1 MFKKILIGTGLLIAA
16 VAATGVV
23 LFVGN
28 AAPAVAAV
36 TADEAADPSR
46 PFVVKLHAQWCPI
59 CLITKDV
66 WYDLAEEYEG
76 RANLVVFDFTDEAS
90 TAASRAEAV
99 RLGLGPFF
107 EEYVGMS
114 GAIAVIDGG
123 SRATR
128 ALLGGKLPPD
138 DYRAFIDASLAAG
151 GAPVL

>member
-1 MFKKILIGTGLLIAA
+1 MLKKVLIGTGVLIA
-16 VAATGVV
+16 VIAATGVI

-36 TADEAADPSR
+36 TTAEAADPSR

-59 CLITKDV
+59 CLITKDG

-76 RANLVVFDFTDEAS
+76 RANLVVFDFTDEES

-123 SRATR
+123 SRETR

-138 DYRAFIDASLAAG
+138 DYRKAIEASLAAG
-151 GAPVL
+151 AGPVL